1 MNPHSPPA
9 PTPVQ
14 EPVVPATEP
23 VRPAPTIGW
32 ALWLAWA
39 VAGLALL
46 VVVLLWQKVHGMQ
59 EQLARQSQESGKHAL
74 EARTLARNAE
84 AEAREAVGKLAALDG
99 RINDLVS
106 YRNQLDALVQAVVRG
121 HDENLVVE
129 LETTL
134 RLAQDQ
140 AQLTGRIEPL
150 LAALRSAERRL
161 GRTTDVRF
169 DSVAQAV
176 ARDLSRIQRVPAPD
190 TAGLL
195 ARIEQLLSQVDNLP
209 LANAVAVMGR
219 ATATADATDQADE
232 ADASAWWQRWTQ
244 ALRDETQRLLR
255 VSRIDHPH
263 AAMLS
268 PEQSFFVRENLRLRL
283 QGARLAVLSRQHDA
297 AQGDLAAAAA
307 LLEQWFDPGSR
318 RSRTAAALLRRVRA
332 EVQAVD
338 LPRVDESLQALEQ
351 AAALGGL
358 R

>member
-1 MNPHSPPA
+1 MNPLPPPA
-9 PTPVQ
+9 PPPAP
-14 EPVVPATEP
+14 EPVLPAAAPVPAS
-23 VRPAPTIGW
+23 PAIGW
-32 ALWLAWA
+32 AVWLAWA

-46 VVVLLWQKVHGMQ
+46 VTALLWQRLGGMQ
-59 EQLARQSQESGKHAL
+59 EQLARQSQESGRHAL

-84 AEAREAVGKLAALDG
+84 TEVRESVGRLAALDG
-99 RINDLVS
+99 RVNDLVS

-161 GRTTDVRF
+161 GRTTDMRF
-169 DSVAQAV
+169 DGVAQAV

-190 TAGLL
+190 TGGLL
-195 ARIEQLLSQVDNLP
+195 ARIEQLLHQVDSLP

-219 ATATADATDQADE
+219 AARPVEVDPDAA
-232 ADASAWWQRWTQ
+232 ANGWWQRWKQ
-244 ALRDETQRLLR
+244 ALSGETQRLLR
-255 VSRIDHPH
+255 VSRIDHPD

-283 QGARLAVLSRQHDA
+283 QGARLAVLARQHDA
-297 AQGDLAAAAA
+297 AQGDLAVAAA

-318 RSRTAAALLRRVRA
+318 RSQAASNLLRRVRA
-332 EVQAVD
+332 EIQAVD
-338 LPRVDESLQALEQ
+338 LPRVDESLLALEQ